1 MKNYLFA
8 MLLIPSISLSAGESD
23 PGPYKPA
30 TASYRIYGG
39 SLGDPIAPSTGDR
52 KLAISIEGDAAKKI
66 FDMIGPDQ
74 PNACLEGTK
83 TRLRSRDKEN
93 FSCTRSEEGE
103 YVCSFGFDLRNGK
116 SIGGS
121 IC

>member
-1 MKNYLFA
+1 MKNYLITI
-8 MLLIPSISLSAGESD
+8 LLLPSISISAGESD
-23 PGPYKPA
+23 PEPYKSA

-39 SLGDPIAPSTGDR
+39 SLGDPTAPSASDR
-52 KLAISIEGDAAKKI
+52 KLALSIEGDAAKKI

-74 PNACLEGTK
+74 SNACVEGTK
-83 TRLRSRDKEN
+83 IRLRSRDREN
-93 FSCTRSEEGE
+93 LSCTRSEEGD
-103 YVCSFGFDLRNGK
+103 YMCNFGFDLRNGK